1 VNLLAVKIR
10 LARHGAKKA
19 PYYRVVV
26 ADGRARRD
34 GRFIEIVGRYN
45 PRVTPSFVEID
56 LEKVDAWIAKGAQ
69 PTEAAGKIIAIARG
83 EKELPPEETKQSK
96 KVAAKVVAD
105 AAAAEKATADAA
117 AAKVAA
123 AAAAVAEKAAAAEAA
138 KEAAEAPEE
147 VAEVVEEAAA
157 EVEVVEEVADE
168 AAAEAEVVEEV
179 AVEAEVVE
187 EPAVEAEVAEEAAE
201 TGADADAEAAE

>member
-45 PRVTPSFVEID
+45 PRVTPSFVELD

-83 EKELPPEETKQSK
+83 EKETPAEEAKPSK
-96 KVAAKVVAD
+96 KATAKVAAD
-105 AAAAEKATADAA
+105 AAAAEKAAADEA
-117 AAKVAA
+117 AAKQAAKEAA
-123 AAAAVAEKAAAAEAA
+123 AAEKAAAAEAA

-147 VAEVVEEAAA
+147 AVEEPVAEA
-157 EVEVVEEVADE
+157 
-168 AAAEAEVVEEV
+168 
-179 AVEAEVVE
+179 VVE
-187 EPAVEAEVAEEAAE
+187 EPAAEAEVAEEAAE
-201 TGADADAEAAE
+201 KGADTDTEAAE